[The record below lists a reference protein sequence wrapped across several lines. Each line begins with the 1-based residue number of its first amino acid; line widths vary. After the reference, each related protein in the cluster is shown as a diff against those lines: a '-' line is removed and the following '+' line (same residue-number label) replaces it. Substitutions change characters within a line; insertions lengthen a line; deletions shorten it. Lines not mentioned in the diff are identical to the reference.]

1 MVALSLYL
9 RGTKCCVSSTTINK
23 KQPQQQKKMCYFLLG
38 VSNKRKIKG
47 ALSRRES
54 FITQQRLRLF
64 LTFNWHSGW
73 PKRLLC
79 WVQPH
84 FSHKVF
90 IENNFIKQRGRCSQL
105 LWQLTVFISN
115 TRSLLRFLPFVCQS
129 AGVPIKGLLWTGN
142 NRRASW
148 SRFSRQQQEMIMK
161 ESGCIL
167 QYTAALDPLLEEV
180 AQTPQELCRIQP
192 GENNMGNRKLQVLP
206 ARVCIVVMPVN
217 LQHTGSCRQQKKAA
231 ASYSWCSAVSR
242 WVLHW
247 REHKIHVSG
256 FITFY
261 LHDGDNVK
269 LQQQPWKFVT
279 QRDNNLGGNNSFFFC
294 TDFFFFPKSG
304 LEEYRTAIN
313 SSGSLSWE
321 GNKLHFK
328 LQRVDFIAISV

>member
-9 RGTKCCVSSTTINK
+9 RGTKCCASSTTINK

-161 ESGCIL
+161 ERIGLHPAVHSSLRSSPGRSCAD
-167 QYTAALDPLLEEV
+167 AAGALSHP
-180 AQTPQELCRIQP
+180 AGRKQHGQQEAAGTSCP
-192 GENNMGNRKLQVLP
+192 CVYCCNASKSAAHGKLQTKKKSC
-206 ARVCIVVMPVN
+206 CIVQLVQCSEQMSFA
-217 LQHTGSCRQQKKAA
+217 LKRTQDSCKWIHCVLFAWRWQCETATATLKVCYTVRQQ
-231 ASYSWCSAVSR
+231 
-242 WVLHW
+242 
-247 REHKIHVSG
+247 SG
-256 FITFY
+256 W
-261 LHDGDNVK
+261 
-269 LQQQPWKFVT
+269 QQQ
-279 QRDNNLGGNNSFFFC
+279 LFFLYW
-294 TDFFFFPKSG
+294 FFFFPEVRSG
-304 LEEYRTAIN
+304 GIQN
-313 SSGSLSWE
+313 SNQQFRFSFLGGKQAS
-321 GNKLHFK
+321 F
-328 LQRVDFIAISV
+328 